1 MNRKVPSCII
11 AGTEYENAGRAYKMK
26 LNVAIDGPV
35 GAGKSSVSDAVAKRL
50 GILHLD
56 TGAMYRALGLAAL
69 RAGVETGDEE
79 KIIAL
84 CKKVRIS
91 VACGAEGQ
99 RTFVDGE
106 DVTGLIRTPEVS
118 MAASTVSR
126 YAEVRKEMVRIQQ
139 RLAAET
145 DMLVDGR
152 DICMTVLPNA
162 TAKIFLTA
170 AQEERARRRWL
181 EMKEKGQEEPY
192 EQVLKELK
200 ERDEQD
206 MNRPVEPL
214 RQAPDAELVDS
225 TRLTFEETVKAIL
238 RIVEAKRRG

>member
-1 MNRKVPSCII
+1 MR
-11 AGTEYENAGRAYKMK
+11 

-56 TGAMYRALGLAAL
+56 TGAMYRALGLTAL
-69 RAGVETGDEE
+69 RAGIDTQDEE
-79 KIIAL
+79 KIVAL
-84 CKKVRIS
+84 CRKLDVGVRHE
-91 VACGAEGQ
+91 ADGQ
-99 RTFVDGE
+99 HTLVEGE
-106 DVTGLIRTPEVS
+106 DVTGLIRTPDVS

-126 YAEVRKEMVRIQQ
+126 YAEVRREMVRIQQ

-152 DICMTVLPNA
+152 DICTTVLPRA

-170 AQEERARRRWL
+170 DPEERARRRYL
-181 EMKEKGQEEPY
+181 EMREKGQEESF
-192 EQVLKELK
+192 EKVLEELRK
-200 ERDEQD
+200 RDEQD

-225 TRLTFEETVKAIL
+225 THLSFEETVEAVL
-238 RIVEAKRRG
+238 RIVEAKRHG